1 MARRSSVA
9 ELAILGQDPGFAGG
23 ILAQTEA
30 LWDAALS
37 LGRNPELHYL
47 RHHRLDRPRAAAALR
62 GRGVAPVVPGVEIVN
77 ALVAAALLAR
87 RTRQAPTRFVCA
99 AVASNGFGAVLA
111 RGPYGCW
118 AGTTLADEASPRRD
132 GLGVTRRLARAAS
145 APGLRL
151 LERATLRGAKVLWT
165 TSPSARRAISGAA
178 GIPESTIRVVP
189 IPIDA
194 ERFTPL
200 ADDEWEQGLE
210 APEIAFVGRADDP
223 RKNIGLLLDGFALL
237 RSQLPKAKLR
247 LIGAPPAGLL
257 PPGVEAVGAVASVA
271 ETLRRA
277 SLFMLPSLQEG
288 FGIVVAEAL
297 ASGVPVLVT
306 PCGGPEELVRDSQ
319 GGEVLSAFDAEE
331 LAERAVSLLGDT
343 ARLREMR
350 RLGRDYVVRAHD
362 PSGLRTALAE
372 ALEVLDDGT

>member
-1 MARRSSVA
+1 VA

-23 ILAQTEA
+23 VMAQTEA
-30 LWDAALS
+30 LWNAALS
-37 LGRNPELHYL
+37 LGRDPELHYL
-47 RHHRLDRPRAAAALR
+47 RYRRLDGARRRAALR
-62 GRGVAPVVPGVEIVN
+62 GRGVAPIVPGLEIAN
-77 ALVAAALLAR
+77 SLVAAALLAR
-87 RTRQAPTRFVCA
+87 RTRQAPSRFVCA

-111 RGPYGCW
+111 REPYGCW
-118 AGTTLADEASPRRD
+118 ASTTLADEASSARD
-132 GLGVTRRLARAAS
+132 GLELRRRVARAAN

-165 TSPSARRAISGAA
+165 ISPASRRALSDAA
-178 GIPESTIRVVP
+178 GIPESAIRVVP

-210 APEIAFVGRADDP
+210 APELVFVGRADDP
-223 RKNIGLLLDGFALL
+223 RKNIGLLLDAFALL
-237 RSQLPKAKLR
+237 RPRLPTATLR
-247 LIGAPPAGLL
+247 LIGAPPTGPL
-257 PPGVEAVGAVASVA
+257 PPGVEAAGAVASVGEA
-271 ETLRRA
+271 LRRA
-277 SLFMLPSLQEG
+277 TLFVLPSLQEG

-297 ASGVPVLVT
+297 ACGVPVLVT

-319 GGEVLSAFDAEE
+319 GGEVLSTFAAEE
-331 LAERAVSLLGDT
+331 LAERAASLLGDA

-372 ALEVLDDGT
+372 ALEVLDGGS